1 MADETGNTYNY
12 AEKYSSDLID
22 IINQGSLTSPFLVSN
37 VDWMGAKVFH
47 FTYMSV
53 SGFKGHTDG
62 SWNTGHITQ
71 GDKAYEVTHDRDIL
85 IPVDKN
91 KVDTTNRTAAIEN
104 IASIFTKTQM
114 TPEVDAYFFS
124 KIAAEAINAQLNSKT
139 PLADYTSENVY
150 QKLLAGINKPF
161 IKRHRQRGSIVMYVR
176 SEIMDLLELAKDFTR
191 SIEVTTLTEDGRGVE
206 TRVTSIN
213 GVTLIEVID
222 TNRFAT
228 KFNFT
233 DGFVKA
239 SDGKDINYLIA
250 CLETCKTVP
259 KFESIY
265 FKNPGDDLL
274 IGDSYGFAMRAL
286 WDTFVLPNGIDGK
299 VDSIFVDTD
308 EAKA

>member
-1 MADETGNTYNY
+1 MVSETSNTYNY
-12 AEKYSSDLID
+12 AEKYSPDLLE

-37 VDWMGAKVFH
+37 VDWMGAKTFH

-71 GDKAYEVTHDRDIL
+71 GDKSYEVTHDRDIL

-91 KVDTTNRTAAIEN
+91 KVDVTNRTAAIEN
-104 IASIFTKTQM
+104 IASIFTQTQA

-124 KIAAEAINAQLNSKT
+124 KIATEAITASLQTKT
-139 PLADYTSENVY
+139 LLASFTAENVY
-150 QKLLAGINKPF
+150 AKLLEVINKPY
-161 IKRHRQRGSIVMYVR
+161 IKRYRQRGSIVMYVR
-176 SEIMDLLELAKDFTR
+176 SEIMDFLELSKEFTR
-191 SIEVTTLTEDGRGVE
+191 TIEVTTLTENGKGIE

-213 GVTLIEVID
+213 SVTLIEVID

-239 SDGKDINYLIA
+239 ADAKDINLLVA
-250 CLETCKTVP
+250 CLETCRTVP
-259 KFESIY
+259 KIESIY
-265 FKNPGDDLL
+265 FKNPGDDLM

-286 WDTFVLPNGIDGK
+286 WDTFVFPNGIDGK
-299 VDSIFVDTD
+299 VDSIYVVTD
-308 EAKA
+308 ETAA